1 MQNICEKSLKKYFC
15 SSKLSPRWQ
24 KIYRRMMVF
33 RVFLCNFVLMNEKLS
48 SSLQWC
54 RRYFSP
60 VTVVCLVVLGFI
72 IFSGEH
78 TVVRSVEYDRII
90 DSLRV
95 ELEANRDTMLYYR
108 DLNQRLSSDAE
119 LMEQV
124 VREQYGMKRSS
135 EDVYKF
141 IEKK

>member
-1 MQNICEKSLKKYFC
+1 
-15 SSKLSPRWQ
+15 
-24 KIYRRMMVF
+24 
-33 RVFLCNFVLMNEKLS
+33 MNEKLS

>member
-1 MQNICEKSLKKYFC
+1 MNKKIT
-15 SSKLSPRWQ
+15 SSWEWIQ
-24 KIYRRMMVF
+24 
-33 RVFLCNFVLMNEKLS
+33 
-48 SSLQWC
+48 
-54 RRYFSP
+54 RYLSP
-60 VTVVCLVVLGFI
+60 VTLLCLAAVGFI

-90 DSLRV
+90 DSLRS

-108 DLNQRLSSDAE
+108 DLNSRLASDAE

-124 VREQYGMKRSS
+124 VREQYGMKRAS

-141 IEKK
+141 TERPSDQ